1 MYHNF
6 LMYSSAD
13 GYLGCFHVLAYY
25 SSSDFLFS
33 LCKTV
38 PPLPGRD
45 LLTVVA
51 DPELQFSADPN
62 NPIFDGEISNYIFI
76 SDQIHTYI
84 STILRTPTG
93 CTTIQHNSN
102 TIYPEV
108 QIPGFE
114 GL

>member
-6 LMYSSAD
+6 LMHSSAD
-13 GYLGCFHVLAYY
+13 GHLGCFHVLAYY

-62 NPIFDGEISNYIFI
+62 NPIFDGEISNHIFI

-93 CTTIQHNSN
+93 CPTIQHNSN